1 MNDFLKHL
9 INYTLSSNKIKRKE
23 LWDVK
28 GILKNKSNEEFKF
41 DLTPISKLN
50 NNDFG
55 KKGYFKSKANK
66 IVFDTKDKWII
77 VDKEELDNFIKKN
90 KQKIIYLDFILDN
103 FEWNIIIKK
112 LN

>member
-1 MNDFLKHL
+1 MQD
-9 INYTLSSNKIKRKE
+9 YTLPSDNIKKKE

-28 GILKNKSNEEFKF
+28 GIIKNKSNKEFKF
-41 DLTPISKLN
+41 DLRPIIKLK

-55 KKGYFKSKANK
+55 KKGYFKSKADK
-66 IVFDTKDKWII
+66 IVFETTDKWII
-77 VDKEELDNFIKKN
+77 VDKEELHSFLKKN
-90 KQKIIYLDFILDN
+90 KQEVIYLDYILNN